1 MDSNEFAEMINEC
14 LCSLDDE
21 NQEKIYIHLIMRSN
35 LGIRG
40 LEEYVRTAL
49 KDSGR
54 EVGKVE
60 RVWAGTSPTGA
71 MSFEIDD
78 KVLVV
83 TWIQDK
89 EIEILSVKA
98 VERNPMDDMYDDMGD
113 TVSSGVLRIYSEKLG

>member
-1 MDSNEFAEMINEC
+1 MDLNEFAERVNEW
-14 LCSLDDE
+14 LGS
-21 NQEKIYIHLIMRSN
+21 KGGPGSGKRYIHLIMRSN

-40 LEEYVRTAL
+40 LEEYVRASL
-49 KDSGR
+49 EQVGK

-60 RVWAGTSPTGA
+60 RVWAGTSPSGA
-71 MSFEIDD
+71 MSFEIGD

-98 VERNPMDDMYDDMGD
+98 VEQNPMDEMYDDMGD